1 MSKTSTSHPSPIL
14 RGWTPIIGALSI
26 WFAHFLIAWGAAS
39 IWPHQSLAN
48 VIMLVATLIALAALA
63 WLFLRLRAAEP
74 AGDQTVFA
82 RRFGLGSLFFATVA
96 TLFDAVP
103 ALIGW

>member
-1 MSKTSTSHPSPIL
+1 MNGPSTFHPSPIL

-26 WFAHFLIAWGAAS
+26 WFAHFMIAWVAGS
-39 IWPHQSLAN
+39 IWPHQLLAN
-48 VIMLVATLIALAALA
+48 VITIVATLIALAALT

-82 RRFGLGSLFFATVA
+82 RRFGLGSVFIATVA
-96 TLFDAVP
+96 TLFDAAP
-103 ALIGW
+103 ALIG